1 MKKLLMGI
9 LITAVTL
16 CLGSNTYAT
25 SRTSQAGISFTGDG
39 SIEVSVTLQK
49 QDKDTKALLSGATF
63 ELRDES
69 GQNVAVDETLTTDD
83 KGEIHLD
90 RLQPGKYTFVEIKSP
105 EGYQLDTTP
114 IPFEVSFD
122 QTEATVIAYNQ
133 KITNSS
139 GSTQQNTNSSG
150 STQQNTNSSGSTKQ
164 SEKPKKQG
172 FLPSTGMKDGTVYVF
187 LGIIILIGALYLW
200 YRHQKMK

>member
-9 LITAVTL
+9 ITAVTL

-150 STQQNTNSSGSTKQ
+150 STKQ

>member
-105 EGYQLDTTP
+105 EGYQLNTTP

-133 KITNSS
+133 KI
-139 GSTQQNTNSSG
+139 TNSSG

>member
-150 STQQNTNSSGSTKQ
+150 STKQ

>member
-122 QTEATVIAYNQ
+122 QTEATVITYNQ
-133 KITNSS
+133 KI
-139 GSTQQNTNSSG
+139 TNSSG

>member
-1 MKKLLMGI
+1 MKIKQFFGALLLVASFVFTI
-9 LITAVTL
+9 P
-16 CLGSNTYAT
+16 CLADSK
-25 SRTSQAGISFTGDG
+25 TSQAGISFTGDG

-63 ELRDES
+63 ELHDES
-69 GQNVAVDETLTTDD
+69 GQNVAVDESLTTDD
-83 KGEIHLD
+83 KGEIYLD

-139 GSTQQNTNSSG
+139 GST
-150 STQQNTNSSGSTKQ
+150 KQ

>member
-1 MKKLLMGI
+1 MHRRKELGKMKKLLTGI

-16 CLGSNTYAT
+16 CLGSNIYAT

-63 ELRDES
+63 ELHDDI
-69 GQNVAVDETLTTDD
+69 GQNVAVDGSLTTDD

-105 EGYQLDTTP
+105 KGYQLDTTP

-139 GSTQQNTNSSG
+139 GSTQQ
-150 STQQNTNSSGSTKQ
+150 

-187 LGIIILIGALYLW
+187 LGIIILIGALYLR

>member
-49 QDKDTKALLSGATF
+49 QDKDTKALLSGAAF

-150 STQQNTNSSGSTKQ
+150 STKQ

>member
-1 MKKLLMGI
+1 MHRRKELGKMKKLLMGI

-49 QDKDTKALLSGATF
+49 QDKDTKALLSGAAF

-150 STQQNTNSSGSTKQ
+150 STKQ

>member
-1 MKKLLMGI
+1 MMHHRREIGKMKKLLMGI

-150 STQQNTNSSGSTKQ
+150 STKQ

>member
-1 MKKLLMGI
+1 MGI

-105 EGYQLDTTP
+105 EGYQLNTTP

-133 KITNSS
+133 KI
-139 GSTQQNTNSSG
+139 TNSSG